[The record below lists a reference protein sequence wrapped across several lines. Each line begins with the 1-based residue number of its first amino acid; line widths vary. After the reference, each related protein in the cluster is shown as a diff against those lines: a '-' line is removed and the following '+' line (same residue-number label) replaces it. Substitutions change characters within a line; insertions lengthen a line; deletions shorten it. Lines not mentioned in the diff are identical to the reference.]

1 MFNVHKG
8 FKILLL
14 PLLTAFGS
22 GAFAQTDSL
31 RLSFKDAEKMF
42 LQNNLSLLAQKYNI
56 DASQALVQQARLW
69 DNPVLATDQNITD
82 NSHKFFNHNNS
93 GQGQIFVQLSQLI
106 QTAGKRGKQIKVA
119 EDGTKIQKAAFDDL
133 LRNLRYNLQLDFAQ
147 ATNLIA
153 QRNIYATE
161 IKSAANLVNAS
172 DKSYQAGNTSLKD
185 LVRLKALL
193 FNLQN
198 EMIENE
204 RQLNDLQVELKT
216 LLAVNP
222 NQFVIPQIST
232 ANNATALNPA
242 TLAEQAKTSR
252 ADYLVNQYTL
262 DQNNSNLKLQQA
274 LAKPDVTIGTSY
286 DQNSSY
292 RPHVIGLQISV
303 PLPFFNRNQ
312 GNIKSARLSAQ
323 SQEYVVQN
331 SEMQLKNEVYSAVQ
345 QYNLSQQLLSKT
357 EIDFYD
363 KYDQIFTAMLKSFQQ
378 RQISLTEFID
388 FFDSYKET
396 KIKIIQQQYNLQ
408 KSIADLNYAVGAPV
422 IAAQ

>member
-8 FKILLL
+8 FKFLLL

-42 LQNNLSLLAQKYNI
+42 LQNNLSLLAQKYNV
-56 DASQALVQQARLW
+56 DAAQALVQQARLW
-69 DNPVLATDQNITD
+69 DNPVLSTDQNITD
-82 NSHKFFNHNNS
+82 QTGRFFDHRN
-93 GQGQIFVQLSQLI
+93 GQGQVFVQLSQLI

-119 EDGTKIQKAAFDDL
+119 EDGTRIQQAAFDDL

-147 ATNLIA
+147 AANLIA
-153 QRNIYATE
+153 QRQVYAIE
-161 IKSAANLVNAS
+161 IKSATNLVNAS

-204 RQLNDLQVELKT
+204 RQLNDLQAELKT

-222 NQFVIPQIST
+222 NQFILPQIST
-232 ANNATALNPA
+232 SNTATTLNPA
-242 TLAEQAKTSR
+242 TLADQAKTSR
-252 ADYLVNQYTL
+252 PDYLVNQYTL

-274 LAKPDVTIGTSY
+274 LAKPDITIGTSF

-292 RPHVIGLQISV
+292 TRNVVGLQISA

-312 GNIKSARLSAQ
+312 GNIKSAKLAAQ
-323 SQEYVVQN
+323 SQDYVVQN
-331 SEMQLKNEVYSAVQ
+331 SAMQVKNEVYSAVQ
-345 QYNLSQQLLSKT
+345 QYNLSQQLLTKT
-357 EIDFYD
+357 EVDFYD
-363 KYDQIFTAMLKSFQQ
+363 RYDQIFAAMLKSFQQ
-378 RQISLTEFID
+378 RQISLPEFID

-396 KIKIIQQQYNLQ
+396 KVKILEQQYNLQ
-408 KSIADLNYAVGAPV
+408 KAIADLNYAVGTTV

>member
-1 MFNVHKG
+1 MINISKG
-8 FKILLL
+8 FKVLIL
-14 PLLTAFGS
+14 PLLATLSS

-31 RLSFKDAEKMF
+31 RISFKEAEKMF
-42 LQNNLSLLAQKYNI
+42 LENNLSLLAQKYNI
-56 DASQALVQQARLW
+56 NSAQALVQQAGLW

-82 NSHKFFNHNNS
+82 NTNRFFDHSNGT
-93 GQGQIFVQLSQLI
+93 GQVFVQLSQLI

-119 EDGTKIQKAAFDDL
+119 EDGTKIQQAAFDDL

-147 ATNLIA
+147 AANLIA
-153 QRNIYATE
+153 QRQVYSVE
-161 IKSAANLVNAS
+161 IKSATSLVNAS

-204 RQLNDLQVELKT
+204 RQLNDLQAELKT
-216 LLAVNP
+216 LLAVNA
-222 NQFVIPQIST
+222 NQFILPQINT
-232 ANNATALNPA
+232 AQTTIALNA
-242 TLAEQAKTSR
+242 ETLAEQAKNTR

-262 DQNNSNLKLQQA
+262 DQNNSNIILQQA
-274 LAKPDVTIGTSY
+274 LAKPDVTIGVSY

-292 RPHVIGLQISV
+292 TRNVIGLQISA

-312 GNIKSARLSAQ
+312 GNIKSARLAAQ
-323 SQEYVVQN
+323 SQEFVVKN
-331 SEMQLKNEVYSAVQ
+331 SQLQVKNEVYGAVQ
-345 QYNLSQQLLSKT
+345 QYNLSQQLLGKT
-357 EIDFYD
+357 ETDFYER
-363 KYDQIFTAMLKSFQQ
+363 YDQIFAAMMKSFQQ
-378 RQISLTEFID
+378 RQIGLPEFID

-396 KIKIIQQQYNLQ
+396 KIKILQLQMSLQ
-408 KSIADLNYAVGAPV
+408 KSIADLNYAVGSTV